1 MPLVL
6 KPGAGDK
13 DDTPSQEPLMGDL
26 AASALFRNLLEMQ
39 IVRKLSGPI
48 PDQGEA

>member
-6 KPGAGDK
+6 KHGAIDK
-13 DDTPSQEPLMGDL
+13 GDTPSQGPLMGEL
-26 AASALFRNLLEMQ
+26 AASALFRHFLEMQ
-39 IVRKLSGPI
+39 IVRELSGAI

>member
-6 KPGAGDK
+6 KHGASDK
-13 DDTPSQEPLMGDL
+13 GDTPSQGPLMGERE
-26 AASALFRNLLEMQ
+26 ASALFRNLLEMQ